1 MRIVYDASA
10 KSDGPSLNDCL
21 YSGPSLE
28 ENIVDILLRFRCH
41 PTAIVGDIDKAFLII
56 NVAAVDRDV
65 LRFLWVDDVNKDDPQ
80 IVIYR
85 FTRVVFGV
93 TASPF
98 LLNGMIKHLIERYSK
113 EDPEFVQKFLSGIYV
128 DDLSSGAAD
137 DDAAYGLYIKL
148 KQQLS
153 EGGFNLRKFLWK
165 DYSRMKVVTP
175 LQTINQLRISIMKF
189 VTRINHIPSRLS
201 AMPKTYH

>member
-1 MRIVYDASA
+1 M
-10 KSDGPSLNDCL
+10 
-21 YSGPSLE
+21 
-28 ENIVDILLRFRCH
+28 
-41 PTAIVGDIDKAFLII
+41 GDIEKAFLMI
-56 NVAAVDRDV
+56 NVAAVHRDV

-93 TASPF
+93 TASLF
-98 LLNGMIKHLIERYSK
+98 LLNGTIKHHIERYSK

-128 DDLSSGAAD
+128 DDLSSEAEN
-137 DDAAYGLYIKL
+137 DDAAYELYIKS
-148 KQQLS
+148 KQRLG
-153 EGGFNLRKFLWK
+153 EGGFNLRKFLSNSPK
-165 DYSRMKVVTP
+165 EYSRMKVVTP
-175 LQTINQLRISIMKF
+175 LRTISQLRMTMMKF